1 MRVEPECACSG
12 STLHIFQLGWNT
24 MTYRHLLLSLVLVST
39 AACATGKGGSALY
52 RREIGLASAPDA
64 ITLAEQVIHR
74 HGFQID
80 RAEQAPEIRILTHW
94 RHRLPFE
101 DEVALGVTGAESRIL
116 IVGRA
121 RHSTDLGTYFVVHL
135 TMENRL
141 QTEIFQGAGAAA
153 WSDAINTD
161 MFTAYA
167 DEIVDDYKLLVSNIG
182 VRRYR

>member
-1 MRVEPECACSG
+1 MIHR
-12 STLHIFQLGWNT
+12 
-24 MTYRHLLLSLVLVST
+24 RLLLSLVLLST
-39 AACATGKGGSALY
+39 AACATGQGGSALY
-52 RREIGLASAPDA
+52 RREIGMASAPDA

-80 RAEQAPEIRILTHW
+80 HAEEAPEIRILTHW
-94 RHRLPFE
+94 RNRLPFE

-116 IVGRA
+116 VVGRV
-121 RHSTDLGTYFVVHL
+121 RHTTDLGTYYVVHL

-141 QTEIFQGAGAAA
+141 QTDPFQGGGEAA
-153 WSDAINTD
+153 WSDTINTD

-167 DEIVDDYKLLVSNIG
+167 DEIADDYKLLVSNIG